1 MKAGLM
7 SDTPQNSGYFYRQ
20 DRDVAWAGKFPVF
33 RTSSPDE
40 ILTALKGF
48 VHEASSQ
55 QVTAWENSI
64 TSLQSEVGHILDSDE
79 KSKDYSALL
88 EYIMPLE
95 ARRSDGI
102 FLLNGRVLVL
112 EYKGYAKLEWADID
126 QARHYLISLKN
137 YHKECH
143 GRDVDAVL
151 VLMGGKMSMVDHTGV
166 HICGPTEVHNLVTK
180 LCAESKNKETIS
192 LESFTSADSYQP
204 APALLKGIRQI
215 LKEKKLVR
223 VHKAAAK
230 TDEALATIENIVE
243 NTAKQKRRSLI
254 LLSGAPG
261 TGKTLVGI
269 RSAVSEKINKLAVPR
284 EGRETG
290 QAAIFLSGNGPLIS
304 VLKHEFKKFEIDARA
319 LVRGVKD
326 YVDYYSRRNRVP
338 LEHLLIF
345 DEAQRAWDI
354 NKVQDKHKDP
364 STRSFLKSEPEMF
377 INFSERVPGWCTV
390 LGLIG
395 GGQEIHSG
403 EEGGIRQ
410 WAESIKNSP
419 NSETW
424 DIYGPPQ
431 FTKVFQDA
439 GLANQYKSDQT
450 LFLDRSIRFSS
461 AVYLHEWVEGLVDE
475 KLPDDKLRELA
486 SKCRDEGVVMRV
498 TRNLD
503 VAKRYLWGRFIKD
516 PEARFGLIISSRDK
530 ALGGHGVPQI
540 GKFAPI
546 GEWYVEDELNPNSCR
561 RLREAITQFEAQ
573 GLEMDAALVC
583 WGNDFLW
590 SNQSQPDTDR
600 DAKYPETNW
609 DDSRAK
615 KWLKKSGEIFNRL
628 GLRRNTYRVL
638 LTRGRQ
644 GSVIFVPP
652 QPEFNDTY
660 EKLIRAGC
668 ETLDKPVDF

>member
-1 MKAGLM
+1 M
-7 SDTPQNSGYFYRQ
+7 SDNSKNSGYFYRQ
-20 DRDVAWAGKFPVF
+20 NQDVGWAGKFPVF
-33 RTSSPDE
+33 RASSPSE
-40 ILTALKGF
+40 ILLTLKSF
-48 VHEASSQ
+48 VHEASPQ
-55 QVTAWENSI
+55 QITAWESSI
-64 TSLQSEVGHILDSDE
+64 KSLQLEVGRILENDE

-112 EYKGYAKLEWADID
+112 EYKGYSRLDWADID
-126 QARHYLISLKN
+126 QARHYLTSLKN

-151 VLMGGKMSMVDHTGV
+151 VLMGGKMSLVDYTGV
-166 HICGPTEVHNLVTK
+166 HICGPDEVHNLVSK
-180 LCAESKNKETIS
+180 LCAESKNKGTIS
-192 LESFTSADSYQP
+192 LEGFTSADAYQP
-204 APALLKGIRQI
+204 APALLKGIRQVLI
-215 LKEKKLVR
+215 EKKLVR
-223 VHKAAAK
+223 VHKSAAK
-230 TDEALATIENIVE
+230 TDEALAAIENIVE
-243 NTAKQKRRSLI
+243 NTAKNKRRSLI
-254 LLSGAPG
+254 LLAGAPG

-269 RSAVSEKINKLAVPR
+269 RSAVSEKINNLAVPR
-284 EGRETG
+284 EGRESG

-304 VLKHEFKKFEIDARA
+304 VLKHEFKKHQIDARA

-326 YVDYYSRRNRVP
+326 YVDYYSRRNRIP

-364 STRSFLKSEPEMF
+364 SSRSLLKSEPEMF
-377 INFSERVPGWCTV
+377 INFSERVPEWCTV

-410 WAESIKNSP
+410 WAEAIKNSSSAG
-419 NSETW
+419 NW

-431 FTKVFQDA
+431 FAQIFQDA
-439 GLANQYKSDQT
+439 GLENQYKSESS

-475 KLPDDKLRELA
+475 KLSDDKLREHA
-486 SKCRDEGVVMRV
+486 SKCKDEGVVMRV
-498 TRNLD
+498 TRNLE

-530 ALGGHGVPQI
+530 ALASHGVPQI

-590 SNQSQPDTDR
+590 SKHPLADNDR
-600 DAKYPETNW
+600 DAKTPETNW

-615 KWLKKSGEIFNRL
+615 KWLKKSGQIFNRL

-652 QPEFNDTY
+652 VPEFNETY

-668 ETLDKPVDF
+668 ETLDKPVNF